1 MLKNKRIY
9 IGILATFLHTGL
21 FAKSYI
27 ISPLPLPKQEVVDID
42 IKKCDEKCLEKL
54 YADGKLFSFVAKFKN
69 DTQNIELRANLAVA
83 LSEIDS
89 FMQSSVYQDQ
99 KNSKI
104 KIALLIPKKIVG
116 RYSVASIDTIL
127 AYLMTR
133 GGDFDFKVFD
143 SGSEDS
149 LNLSETYDKIKQE
162 KYQFVVAVLTQAG
175 VENFIQDTYV
185 SLPTYIPT
193 INKNQLDKNLK
204 LPPNLYFGGID
215 YYAQMQ
221 VITTL
226 AASASIVE
234 YDDDSPVGLI
244 LGDIL
249 DSLDPNIVYKDI
261 VSSQQAATFA
271 KNLKTQ
277 EDFLEK
283 SVVVLN
289 TPVVKSGLMLS
300 QLGFSNKKPSK
311 ILSVQINYNPSI
323 LMLVQPKDRQNF
335 YIVNAIGSTDQK
347 LIEYGALLSSD
358 LRYDWVN
365 YSTAIGVEMFFDFQD
380 TKINKFFSE
389 LINDNQV
396 QYVNTLYRA
405 KGSVFEPVK

>member
-1 MLKNKRIY
+1 MKNKRIY

-193 INKNQLDKNLK
+193 INKNQLDKNLR

>member
-1 MLKNKRIY
+1 MKNKRIY

>member
-1 MLKNKRIY
+1 MKNKWI
-9 IGILATFLHTGL
+9 ILSVLVAIFDTQL

-27 ISPLPLPKQEVVDID
+27 ISPLPLPKQEVVDISTE
-42 IKKCDEKCLEKL
+42 KCDEKCLEKL
-54 YADGKLFSFVAKFKN
+54 YNEGKIFSFVAKFKN

-83 LSEIDS
+83 LSKIDS
-89 FMQSSVYQDQ
+89 FMQSSVYQD
-99 KNSKI
+99 KKSSKV

-143 SGSEDS
+143 SGSEDP
-149 LNLSETYDKIKQE
+149 LDLSEAYSKIEQE
-162 KYQFVVAVLTQAG
+162 RYEFVIAILTQAG
-175 VENFIQDTYV
+175 VENFIQSTYI

-193 INKNQLDKNLK
+193 VNKNQLQKSLK
-204 LPPNLYFGGID
+204 LPSKLVFGGID

-221 VITTL
+221 TITAL
-226 AASASIVE
+226 AGSASVVE
-234 YDDDSPVGLI
+234 YDDDSPVGST
-244 LGDIL
+244 LGNIL
-249 DSLDPNIVYKDI
+249 DDLDSNVVYKD
-261 VSSQQAATFA
+261 VVTSQQAATFA
-271 KNLKTQ
+271 RNLKNQ
-277 EDFLEK
+277 ENFLEN
-283 SVVVLN
+283 SVVILN

-300 QLGFSNKKPSK
+300 QLAFSTKKPSK
-311 ILSVQINYNPSI
+311 ILSVQINYSPSI

-335 YIVNAIGSTDQK
+335 YVVSAIGNTNQK

-380 TKINKFFSE
+380 AKINKFFSE
-389 LINDNQV
+389 LIDNNQV
-396 QYVNTLYRA
+396 QYINTLYRA
-405 KGSVFEPVK
+405 RGAVFEAVK